1 MQGDCLFK
9 LIEINGTR
17 NLNMKT
23 KSKSE
28 RGREWQETSGFAEG
42 LESYRVSIP
51 FRESGAPA

>member
-1 MQGDCLFK
+1 MQGDCLSK
-9 LIEINGTR
+9 PIEINGTR

-42 LESYRVSIP
+42 L
-51 FRESGAPA
+51 